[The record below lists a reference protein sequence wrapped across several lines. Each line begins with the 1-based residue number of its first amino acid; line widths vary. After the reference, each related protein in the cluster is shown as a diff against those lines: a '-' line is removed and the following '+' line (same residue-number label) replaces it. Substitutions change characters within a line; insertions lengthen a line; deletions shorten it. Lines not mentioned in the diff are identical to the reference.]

1 MIHVLAMLLT
11 LAGFIAL
18 ALSMAR
24 HQRDLTGRALAQSQA
39 LVARYAGWALLAGA
53 FALDFAAFGGGYGT
67 VAWCAHLSVGAWL
80 TIALLH
86 WRKR

>member
-1 MIHVLAMLLT
+1 MIHVVAMLLSFG
-11 LAGFIAL
+11 GFIAL

-24 HQRDLTGRALAQSQA
+24 HQRDLAGRTLAQNQA
-39 LVARYAGWALLAGA
+39 LGLRYAGWTALAAA
-53 FALDFAAFGGGYGT
+53 FAVDWVAFGGGYGT